1 MWNQA
6 AITDAGLAV
15 LAAAAAGAT
24 LVLDSAASGAG
35 TVPVNEL
42 AGCTDVATRKA
53 TLSIVKTKAS
63 GSGIKVDVM
72 VTCGESA
79 YQAKQIGIFG
89 HTGSDSPV
97 LLAIYQDADGIAVPS
112 NEMPDF
118 AFLFSAWIA
127 IDNATEVEITAD
139 PSALVSQSQLEDT
152 AEEILDAVKCKKT
165 IVTLQANGGWTYS
178 SPYYLQSVSVT
189 GLTASRFLAAAPAD
203 EESWD
208 TAAKVTLYPPTAGNG
223 SLTFKSK
230 KLPSSAI
237 NVEVLMQ

>member
-15 LAAAAAGAT
+15 LAAAAAGTT

-35 TVPVNEL
+35 TVAANEL
-42 AGCTDVATRKA
+42 AALTDVATRKA
-53 TLSIVKTKAS
+53 TLSIVKAKAS

-97 LLAIYQDADGIAVPS
+97 LLAVYQDTDGIAVPS

-127 IDNATEVEITAD
+127 IDSATEVEITAD
-139 PSALVSQSQLEDT
+139 PSALVSQSQLEET
-152 AEEILDAVKCKKT
+152 AEEILEAMSCKKT
-165 IVTLQANGGWTYS
+165 TVTLQAGGWTYS
-178 SPYYLQSVSVT
+178 SPYYLQTVSVT

-203 EESWD
+203 EGSWD

-223 SLTFKSK
+223 SLSFKSK
-230 KLPSSAI
+230 KLPASAI